1 MGTWSLLF
9 CALGLAM
16 VLEGLPYF
24 VVPRSVRVYMRL
36 LSQMKDGR
44 IRSVGFILIVVGL
57 LVTYLATR

>member
-1 MGTWSLLF
+1 MLF

-57 LVTYLATR
+57 LVAYLATR

>member
-57 LVTYLATR
+57 LVAYLATR